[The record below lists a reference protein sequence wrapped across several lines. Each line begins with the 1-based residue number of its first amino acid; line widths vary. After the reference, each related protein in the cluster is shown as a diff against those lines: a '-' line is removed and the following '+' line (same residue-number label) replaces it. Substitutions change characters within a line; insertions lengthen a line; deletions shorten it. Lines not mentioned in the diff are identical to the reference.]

1 MPKCGTKLDMS
12 LNFPMKKVTQSLLAL
27 LLAAL
32 PVTGFAAAADVLF
45 SQKNSSNTAW
55 ANVIVAPTASSAMAF
70 NSSKV
75 PISTQALTLSSVTS
89 PAASPLTL
97 GTGASG
103 AAITV
108 LSASNNVGIGTTSP
122 VKKLEVIETQN
133 TAVSNTTFWSNTFG
147 GMAIQNP
154 STTANTVAGLNFL
167 MGAGN
172 SVAAVGGIQE
182 SSTLGALGFFTSP
195 GGNIVPERMRI
206 SSGGT
211 VTISSSIAGSA
222 SAGALVV
229 TGGLA
234 TGAASYFGGNVTLSG
249 SFNFNTATSQLWWAT
264 AAAANSRSWAFLND
278 AGLDGNFSLYR
289 SIANT
294 NSYLGAVVLNFD
306 KAGAATFAGAVT
318 APSVTATTTLADQG
332 GTIAAQR
339 NGLAP
344 RQGLVFDGTAGATVA
359 SVPAFGN
366 GDFTVSAWVRPN
378 SLSVGYET
386 YIVGGATGCF
396 ALRMENTTGLLSFL
410 KIGGGLLGTSSS
422 GLTAGK
428 WALVTLSRSSGSNQ
442 FYLNGVAIGSAIS
455 NSADYTVATTQIGNI
470 ASNYPW
476 VGGLSPLM
484 HNRALSAAEVLALY
498 QSSAPEGAD
507 YNGVLSNVNLLS
519 AGGPWTNYS
528 SSFNVAFASADG
540 STVSGTSSTGI
551 GYVYTPITLT
561 AGSRY
566 RITGTATGVTG
577 STLYVSTTAPI
588 LSSPQQGIGTIPLG
602 TSEINFSWEET
613 TGGSRSFVVNTVS
626 AIATSFALTNL
637 RVWKDGLLLAPDSNN
652 AGAGLEW
659 LDVSGN
665 RAHIVLPTS
674 GVSWSLPSSQQIVIE
689 ASTST
694 NGNQQLGGA
703 SLIDVNKQWRIQ
715 SWTVNCSTGTP
726 TISLGNVSAGAQ
738 YNAAAVLAAGNN
750 DITLV
755 TRFPSTANLWVNSN
769 STATL
774 IHRITLV
781 PAN

>member
-1 MPKCGTKLDMS
+1 MS

-55 ANVIVAPTASSAMAF
+55 ANVIVAPTASSALAF

-75 PISTQALTLSSVTS
+75 PISTQALTLLSVTA
-89 PAASPLTL
+89 PAGNDLTL
-97 GTGASG
+97 AGGSSGASL
-103 AAITV
+103 V
-108 LSASNNVGIGTTSP
+108 LGQGTSGNATLALKASARFNLTAPASNDAYIEYVGNAGTAGTTSVVIGQNATGLGILYNRANSAFTFGTNGTEVSRLTATGNLLIGTTS
-122 VKKLEVIETQN
+122 ET
-133 TAVSNTTFWSNTFG
+133 
-147 GMAIQNP
+147 
-154 STTANTVAGLNFL
+154 GLT
-167 MGAGN
+167 GAGGLKIN
-172 SVAAVGGIQE
+172 
-182 SSTLGALGFFTSP
+182 SSTAGAA
-195 GGNIVPERMRI
+195 N
-206 SSGGT
+206 
-211 VTISSSIAGSA
+211 
-222 SAGALVV
+222 AGALVV
-229 TGGLA
+229 TGGLSA
-234 TGAASYFGGNVTLSG
+234 GNNGNASYFG
-249 SFNFNTATSQLWWAT
+249 
-264 AAAANSRSWAFLND
+264 
-278 AGLDGNFSLYR
+278 
-289 SIANT
+289 
-294 NSYLGAVVLNFD
+294 
-306 KAGAATFAGAVT
+306 GAVT

-332 GTIAAQR
+332 GTISAQR

-344 RQGLVFDGTAGATVA
+344 AQGLVFDGTTAATVA
-359 SVPAFGN
+359 VPAMTDG
-366 GDFTVSAWVRPN
+366 TVAFWINAPAYSGTNPFPV
-378 SLSVGYET
+378 VG
-386 YIVGGATGCF
+386 
-396 ALRMENTTGLLSFL
+396 
-410 KIGGGLLGTSSS
+410 
-422 GLTAGK
+422 
-428 WALVTLSRSSGSNQ
+428 
-442 FYLNGVAIGSAIS
+442 AIGSYSTIYVNTSGAIA
-455 NSADYTVATTQIGNI
+455 NE
-470 ASNYPW
+470 
-476 VGGLSPLM
+476 GLSQSTSLLPAGVWSFGAVTKSGTTVTYYVNGIAAGSQTQAQSWNASSKIGPLSGSTYPATLRPPVIL
-484 HNRALSAAEVLALY
+484 NRALSAAEVLALY
-498 QSSAPEGAD
+498 QQGAPAAAD
-507 YNGVLSNVNLLS
+507 YNGVLSNVNLLT
-519 AGGPWTNYS
+519 AGGPWTNYN